1 MKRFSL
7 TILLLFMFG
16 ISFPLASF
24 AEGNRTITI
33 LYTGSVK
40 GAVDPVIACAC
51 GGSGGLARRAQMIES
66 IRKADPSVLLLDCGA
81 VFDDQK
87 DTAEIM
93 LTAMERMGYD
103 ALNLGGP
110 ELNFGKEFLEHARSS
125 VSFPYLASNLLYG
138 GSRLPWTR
146 EYIIKEVGGIKAAI
160 LGVLDPDELSQ
171 LPNPKQVKGWEV
183 IPPEVALNR
192 LLPEVRGKADLVI
205 LLSRFGVEKTIALG
219 KAAKGVD
226 IAISSGSNDVY
237 FVKDPGD
244 TVLLQTVPL
253 GRLLGLL
260 KITLDEKRVL
270 GVSENRYAP
279 LEQSVPDNE
288 AVARLVEKHQKAQ
301 VAKKEKSQKELQ
313 AKLMEGLQLSPEE
326 FMESFRKEQTG
337 KRKGETR

>member
-7 TILLLFMFG
+7 TILLFLMFG

-24 AEGNRTITI
+24 AEGSKAITI

-40 GAVDPVIACAC
+40 GAVDPVIACTC

-81 VFDDQK
+81 AFDDQK
-87 DTAEIM
+87 DTAEVM
-93 LTAMERMGYD
+93 LNAMERMGYD

-110 ELNFGKEFLEHARSS
+110 EFNFGNEFLEHARSS

-138 GSRLPWTR
+138 GNRFPWTQ
-146 EYIIKEVGGIKAAI
+146 EYIIKEVGGIKVAI
-160 LGVLDPDELSQ
+160 LGVLDPNELEQ
-171 LPNPKQVKGWEV
+171 LPNQEQGRGLEA
-183 IPPEVALNR
+183 IPPEVAVNR

-205 LLSRFGVEKTIALG
+205 LLSRFGVEKTIALV

-226 IAISSGSNDVY
+226 MAISSGSNDVY

-244 TVLLQTVPL
+244 TLLLQTVPL
-253 GRLLGLL
+253 GRLVGLL
-260 KITLDEKRVL
+260 KITLDEKRIL
-270 GVSENRYAP
+270 TVSENRYAP

-288 AVARLVEKHQKAQ
+288 VVAGLVEKHKKAQ
-301 VAKKEKSQKELQ
+301 VVKKEKSQKELQ

-326 FMESFRKEQTG
+326 FISRYRK
-337 KRKGETR
+337 